1 MRDDSGVQIDFR
13 PMDPALPPAS
23 ELLAAM
29 VSEMGELYGDIEGD
43 HMPSAKPADFAPPA
57 GTFLVGFHDG
67 EPVCAGGIKRIAP
80 DAAEIKRMYVVPA
93 ARRRG
98 VARTLLRALEDA
110 ARERGYAFV
119 RLDTG
124 PLQRGAMALYA
135 SEGYTEI
142 GNFNANPIAAYWGEK
157 AICRRTAARPGARRG
172 RAAARR
178 RRWRRRA
185 RGPGWRR

>member
-1 MRDDSGVQIDFR
+1 VRDDSGVQIEFR
-13 PMDPALPPAS
+13 AIAADQPPAS

-29 VSEMGELYGDIEGD
+29 VVEMNELYGDIEFPG
-43 HMPSAKPADFAPPA
+43 MPSATPADFAPPA

-67 EPVCAGGIKRIAP
+67 NPVCAGGIKRIAP

-98 VARTLLRALEDA
+98 VARALLAALEDA
-110 ARERGYAFV
+110 ARERGYTFV

-124 PLQRGAMALYA
+124 PRQQHAMALYA
-135 SEGYTEI
+135 AQGYTEI

-157 AICRRTAARPGARRG
+157 RL
-172 RAAARR
+172 
-178 RRWRRRA
+178 
-185 RGPGWRR
+185 

>member
-1 MRDDSGVQIDFR
+1 MRDDSGVQIHFR
-13 PMDPALPPAS
+13 SINAALPPAS

-29 VSEMGELYGDIEGD
+29 VAEMSELYGDIEGE

-80 DAAEIKRMYVVPA
+80 DAAEIKRMYVVPG

-98 VARTLLRALEDA
+98 VARRLLGALEDA

-124 PLQRGAMALYA
+124 PKQQHAVALYA
-135 SEGYTEI
+135 SAGYSEI
-142 GNFNANPIAAYWGEK
+142 ANFNANPIAAYWGEK
-157 AICRRTAARPGARRG
+157 RL
-172 RAAARR
+172 
-178 RRWRRRA
+178 
-185 RGPGWRR
+185 